1 MADGRE
7 PADTGKSS
15 RRRQV
20 AGFVL
25 LGLAVLFAAV
35 NLDEVS
41 VSWIVA
47 TWDTPLIVVIAV
59 SLVAGGGLGFL
70 VGRRR
75 RQPG

>member
-7 PADTGKSS
+7 PVESDKSS

-25 LGLAVLFAAV
+25 LGLAVVFAAV

-41 VSWIVA
+41 VNWVVA
-47 TWDTPLIVVIAV
+47 TWDTPLIIVIAV
-59 SLVAGGGLGFL
+59 SLVAGAGLGFL
-70 VGRRR
+70 AGRRR
-75 RQPG
+75 RQN